1 MVRTGRM
8 IGASPRGMQRN
19 LRHFGTGRPK
29 SGVSRGHPLPA
40 RRIRPFARPGAHGYA
55 ARPVTARSERFTTP
69 SLGGVFLHA
78 LHRGE
83 ASRHPLVLLHGGG
96 ANAHWWDHLA
106 PAFAERFH
114 VVALDFRG
122 HGDSDHPASLSPGGF
137 ARDLE
142 ALLQHVGAHE
152 PVLMGHS
159 MGGHIALDHAAR
171 SGQLRALVAIEIVR
185 GAPSRERRAM
195 RLALA
200 ARRSYRTRED
210 AIARYRFLPPAPHAS
225 ESLRASIAA
234 HSVGQEQGGRFGFKF
249 DPRWFGLPPSQPPP
263 LGAVRCPTLIVR
275 GAESPLLSAEGAAAF
290 AAEIPAA
297 RIAVV
302 EAAGHNLHL
311 EQPEAFLAA
320 VQPFL
325 LEHG

>member
-1 MVRTGRM
+1 M
-8 IGASPRGMQRN
+8 
-19 LRHFGTGRPK
+19 
-29 SGVSRGHPLPA
+29 
-40 RRIRPFARPGAHGYA
+40 
-55 ARPVTARSERFTTP
+55 TARSERFTTP
-69 SLGGVFLHA
+69 SLAGVFLHA
-78 LHRGE
+78 LHRGD
-83 ASRHPLVLLHGGG
+83 ASRRPLVLLHGGG

-106 PAFAERFH
+106 PAFANRFH

-122 HGDSDHPASLSPGGF
+122 HGDSDHPASLEVGAF

-142 ALLQHVGAHE
+142 ALLQHLGARE
-152 PVLMGHS
+152 PALMGHS

-171 SGQLRALVAIEIVR
+171 KNQVRALVAIEVVR

-200 ARRSYRTRED
+200 ARRTYRTRED

-225 ESLRASIAA
+225 ESLRESIAA
-234 HSVGQEQGGRFGFKF
+234 HSVARDPDGRFGFKF
-249 DPRWFGLPPSQPPP
+249 DPRWFGLPPSERVA
-263 LGAVRCPTLIVR
+263 LGGIRCPTLILR

-290 AAEIPAA
+290 AAEIPGA
-297 RIAVV
+297 RTSLI

-311 EQPEAFLAA
+311 DQPEAFLAA

>member
-1 MVRTGRM
+1 
-8 IGASPRGMQRN
+8 
-19 LRHFGTGRPK
+19 
-29 SGVSRGHPLPA
+29 
-40 RRIRPFARPGAHGYA
+40 
-55 ARPVTARSERFTTP
+55 VTARSERFTTP
-69 SLGGVFLHA
+69 SLGGITLHA
-78 LHRGE
+78 IHRGDP
-83 ASRHPLVLLHGGG
+83 SRRPLVLLHGGG

-122 HGDSDHPASLSPGGF
+122 HGDSDHPASLEVGGF

-142 ALLQHVGAHE
+142 ALLAHLGGQPGARDPALRE

-159 MGGHIALDHAAR
+159 MGGHVALDHAAR
-171 SGQLRALVAIEIVR
+171 SGAVRALVAIEIVR
-185 GAPSRERRAM
+185 GAPSRARRAM

-200 ARRSYRTRED
+200 VRRSYRTRED
-210 AIARYRFLPPAPHAS
+210 ATSRYRFLPPAPHAS
-225 ESLRASIAA
+225 EALRASIAA
-234 HSVGQEQGGRFGFKF
+234 HSVARQPDGRFGFKF
-249 DPRWFGLPPSQPPP
+249 DPRWFGIPPSPAPP
-263 LGAVRCPTLIVR
+263 LGAVACPTLIVR
-275 GAESPLLSAEGAAAF
+275 GAESPLLSEEGAAAF

-297 RIAVV
+297 QVALI

-325 LEHG
+325 SKHV

>member
-1 MVRTGRM
+1 
-8 IGASPRGMQRN
+8 
-19 LRHFGTGRPK
+19 
-29 SGVSRGHPLPA
+29 
-40 RRIRPFARPGAHGYA
+40 
-55 ARPVTARSERFTTP
+55 VTARSERFTTP

-78 LHRGE
+78 LHRGD
-83 ASRHPLVLLHGGG
+83 ASRRLLVLLHGGG

-122 HGDSDHPASLSPGGF
+122 HGDSDHPAALEIGGF

-142 ALLQHVGAHE
+142 ALLEHLGAQRPVARE
-152 PVLMGHS
+152 PGLREPILMGHS

-171 SGQLRALVAIEIVR
+171 SGGVRALVAIEIVR
-185 GAPSRERRAM
+185 GVPTRARRAM

-200 ARRSYRTRED
+200 VRRSYRTRED
-210 AIARYRFLPPAPHAS
+210 AIERYRFLPPAPHAS
-225 ESLRASIAA
+225 EALRTSIAA
-234 HSVGQEQGGRFGFKF
+234 HSVAQQPDGRFGFKF
-249 DPRWFGLPPSQPPP
+249 DPRWFGLPPSPAPPVSE
-263 LGAVRCPTLIVR
+263 VRCPTLIVR
-275 GAESPLLSAEGAAAF
+275 GGESPLLSEEGAAAF

-297 RIAVV
+297 QVAVI

-320 VQPFL
+320 VEPFL
-325 LEHG
+325 KEHC

>member
-1 MVRTGRM
+1 M
-8 IGASPRGMQRN
+8 
-19 LRHFGTGRPK
+19 GRPK

-40 RRIRPFARPGAHGYA
+40 RRIRPFARRGARGYA

-83 ASRHPLVLLHGGG
+83 PSRRPLVLLHGGG

-106 PAFAERFH
+106 PAFAENFH

-122 HGDSDHPASLSPGGF
+122 HGDSDHPAALMPGGF

-142 ALLQHVGAHE
+142 ALLQHLGANEPGARE

-159 MGGHIALDHAAR
+159 MGGHIALGHAAR
-171 SGQLRALVAIEIVR
+171 SGRLRALVAIEIVR
-185 GAPSRERRAM
+185 GAPSRQRRAM

-210 AIARYRFLPPAPHAS
+210 AIARFRFLPPAPHAS
-225 ESLRASIAA
+225 ERLRASIAA
-234 HSVGQEQGGRFGFKF
+234 HSVGQEGGGRFGFKF
-249 DPRWFGLPPSQPPP
+249 DSRWFGLPPDPPPP
-263 LGAVRCPTLIVR
+263 LEAVRCPTLIVR
-275 GAESPLLSAEGAAAF
+275 GAESQLLTAEGAAAF
-290 AAEIPAA
+290 AAAIPAA
-297 RIAVV
+297 EVAVI
-302 EAAGHNLHL
+302 EAAGHNLHQD
-311 EQPEAFLAA
+311 QPEAFLAA
-320 VQPFL
+320 VLPFL

>member
-1 MVRTGRM
+1 
-8 IGASPRGMQRN
+8 
-19 LRHFGTGRPK
+19 
-29 SGVSRGHPLPA
+29 
-40 RRIRPFARPGAHGYA
+40 
-55 ARPVTARSERFTTP
+55 VTARSERFTTP

-78 LHRGE
+78 LHRGD
-83 ASRHPLVLLHGGG
+83 ASARPLVLLHGGG

-122 HGDSDHPASLSPGGF
+122 HGDSDHPAALETGAF

-142 ALLQHVGAHE
+142 ALLQHLGARE

-159 MGGHIALDHAAR
+159 MGGHVALDHAAQN
-171 SGQLRALVAIEIVR
+171 GQVRALVAIEVVR

-200 ARRSYRTRED
+200 ARRTYRTRED
-210 AIARYRFLPPAPHAS
+210 ATSRFRFLPPAPHAS
-225 ESLRASIAA
+225 EALRASIAE
-234 HSVGQEQGGRFGFKF
+234 HSVGQEPDGRFGFKF
-249 DPRWFGLPPSQPPP
+249 DPRWFGIPSRRPAP
-263 LGAVRCPTLIVR
+263 LGGIRCPTLIVR
-275 GAESPLLSAEGAAAF
+275 GADSPLLSAEGAAAF
-290 AAEIPAA
+290 AAEIPSA
-297 RIAVV
+297 RIAVI

-320 VQPFL
+320 VRPFL
-325 LEHG
+325 WEHA